1 MLSGNEIPQF
11 FSMLWYYS
19 SLIVRLKINKFNINR
34 ELKQSFKICDQNL
47 AEKRHFFEG
56 KTLNTNNSVVGDL
69 QKTKL
74 IPNVP
79 IGQVW

>member
-1 MLSGNEIPQF
+1 
-11 FSMLWYYS
+11 MLWYFPR
-19 SLIVRLKINKFNINR
+19 LIVYLKINKFNINCKLN
-34 ELKQSFKICDQNL
+34 ESFKICDLNL
-47 AEKRHFFEG
+47 AKKRHFFEG
-56 KTLNTNNSVVGDL
+56 KTSNTNNSVVGDL